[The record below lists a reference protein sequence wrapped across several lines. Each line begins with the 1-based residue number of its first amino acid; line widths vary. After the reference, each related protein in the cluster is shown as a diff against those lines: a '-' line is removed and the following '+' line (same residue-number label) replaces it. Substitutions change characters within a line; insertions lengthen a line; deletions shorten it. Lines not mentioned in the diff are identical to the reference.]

1 MKSAMVTKVPT
12 QVYERQPVSEKME
25 KALIAHIRRERQK
38 RKLEA
43 EEAEKNFE
51 KKIREEEEKR
61 RKKEKEISTIEDIKN
76 QIIGLN
82 KELDNLKGKKHDY
95 FMQLKRLL
103 NDENMKKQVQ
113 QHNKFENH
121 QQNMQMMTP
130 QANKYHQ
137 YHIMTSQNNIMT
149 SQSNIMTS
157 QSTRQQPIGMQQQR
171 IDENS
176 LHNQMRMK
184 KPNQY
189 NSSTPTSGRNYHHH
203 KQDQLWQD
211 SMAPH
216 AKMPRMSK

>member
-1 MKSAMVTKVPT
+1 MGPNSMKSAVTMVTKVPT

-51 KKIREEEEKR
+51 KKIREEEEMRK
-61 RKKEKEISTIEDIKN
+61 KKEKEISTIEEIKN

-113 QHNKFENH
+113 QHNKFEQQSH
-121 QQNMQMMTP
+121 QQNL
-130 QANKYHQ
+130 
-137 YHIMTSQNNIMT
+137 MTSQNSKYHHQYHVMT
-149 SQSNIMTS
+149 SQNSNMTS
-157 QSTRQQPIGMQQQR
+157 QSTNRQQQHQAGMQQQQR

-176 LHNQMRMK
+176 LHNQMRTK
-184 KPNQY
+184 KTNQY
-189 NSSTPTSGRNYHHH
+189 NS
-203 KQDQLWQD
+203 
-211 SMAPH
+211 
-216 AKMPRMSK
+216 

>member
-121 QQNMQMMTP
+121 QQNIHMMTS
-130 QANKYHQ
+130 QGNKYHQ
-137 YHIMTSQNNIMT
+137 YHIMTSQN
-149 SQSNIMTS
+149 NIMTS

-189 NSSTPTSGRNYHHH
+189 NSSTPTSGRSYHHH

-216 AKMPRMSK
+216 AKIPRMSK